1 MSLEGQLE
9 DLGLSDILQI
19 LSLSKRSGELSIK
32 RKEEAGYVCFSKGQ
46 IIFGSLPSRGTFGSL
61 LVKKGAVPKE
71 TVENAVS
78 LQKANSVKKPI
89 GTILVELGVSKEL
102 IERELRCHITSVVNE
117 FFNWKKGFFHFE
129 LGSPGDESIVLSNG
143 MSTEYLLLEG
153 ARIFD
158 EEAREGKFP
167 DVSGGPLDEKVAE
180 TPQKEPNRN
189 FQEEIRKEN
198 ALDNPS
204 QQTEQGHRKDLQLL
218 YAMID
223 ELSSPSSGG
232 EIILLILRFA
242 SEILNRTL
250 ICLIKKNE
258 IMGWGQCGV
267 VLPGKTPDDEIRK
280 IKIPLSE
287 ESVFKVIL
295 ETKSRFKG
303 RLEKNKWNSEVISHL
318 GGDWPDEVMVSPIMS
333 EGRIIAFL
341 YGDNVPLN
349 NEIGETEGLETFI
362 KVAGFA
368 FGKMK
373 VEKKAQ
379 T

>member
-32 RKEEAGYVCFSKGQ
+32 RKEETGYVFFSKGQ
-46 IIFGSLPSRGTFGSL
+46 IIFGSLPSRGSFGSL
-61 LVKKGAVPKE
+61 LVKKGVVPKE
-71 TVENAVS
+71 TLEKAIS

-89 GTILVELGVSKEL
+89 GTILYELGASKEL
-102 IERELRCHITSVVNE
+102 IERELRYHITNVVKE
-117 FFNWKKGFFHFE
+117 FFSWKKGFFHFD
-129 LGSPGDESIVLSNG
+129 LGSPGDGSIVLSNG
-143 MSTEYLLLEG
+143 MSAEYLLLEG
-153 ARIFD
+153 ARISD
-158 EEAREGKFP
+158 EEAREGKSP
-167 DVSGGPLDEKVAE
+167 DESGGQLDEKLLE
-180 TPQKEPNRN
+180 TPSEPNRN
-189 FQEEIRKEN
+189 FQEEIQKEN
-198 ALDNPS
+198 ALENTS
-204 QQTEQGHRKDLQLL
+204 QEPEQGHRKDLQLL
-218 YAMID
+218 NAMID

-250 ICLIKKNE
+250 IFLIKQNA

-287 ESVFKVIL
+287 ESVFKISL

-318 GGDWPDEVMVSPIMS
+318 GGDWPEEVMVAPIMS
-333 EGRIIAFL
+333 EGKMIAFL

-349 NEIGETEGLETFI
+349 NGIGETEGLETFI

-373 VEKKAQ
+373 AEKKGQ
-379 T
+379 K